1 MKRLCLGL
9 RLGQIDLVRIVKE
22 EQNTLEINEQ
32 NRFITDCEGRAKYT
46 RDT

>member
-1 MKRLCLGL
+1 MNK
-9 RLGQIDLVRIVKE
+9 IDLLRIVKE

-46 RDT
+46 RDK